1 MIMKINGSFFG
12 FNLSARGM
20 SIQRKK
26 MDLIS
31 QNIAN
36 ANSVRSSNGE
46 PYQRKYLKVEA
57 DSNSFANKLTLEG
70 QQLRLNATNENHL
83 TVLQVPEE
91 VSINGEVSS
100 TKMNEVLDETPG
112 EMVYMPD
119 NPEANEQGYV
129 KTSNVNVINEMVD
142 MIAATRSYEANLQAL
157 NSSKQMAKDSL
168 EI

>member
-1 MIMKINGSFFG
+1 MKINGSFFG
-12 FNLSARGM
+12 LNFSARGM

-36 ANSVRSSNGE
+36 ANTVRTESGE
-46 PYQRKYLKVEA
+46 PYQRKFLKVEQ
-57 DSNSFANKLTLEG
+57 DPDTFAKNLSLQD
-70 QQLRLNATNENHL
+70 QQLSLNTTDRNHL
-83 TVLQVPEE
+83 SILQSPEE
-91 VSINGEVSS
+91 VSINGDVSS
-100 TKMNEVLDETPG
+100 TQMNELIDEKPG
-112 EMVYMPD
+112 EMVYMPE

-129 KTSNVNVINEMVD
+129 QMSNVNVINEMVD

-157 NSSKQMAKDSL
+157 NSAKQMAKDSL

>member
-1 MIMKINGSFFG
+1 MKINASFFG
-12 FNLSARGM
+12 FNFSARGM

-36 ANSVRSSNGE
+36 ANSVRSENGE
-46 PYQRKYLKVEA
+46 PYQRKILKVEQEPNA
-57 DSNSFANKLTLEG
+57 FANKLAIEG
-70 QQLRLNATNENHL
+70 QQLRLSTTDRNHL
-83 TVLQVPEE
+83 TTLQSPEE
-91 VSINGEVSS
+91 LDINGDVNT
-100 TKMNEVLDETPG
+100 TKMNELTDEKPG

-129 KTSNVNVINEMVD
+129 KMSNVNVINEMVD
-142 MIAATRSYEANLQAL
+142 MIAATRSYEANLQTL
-157 NSSKQMAKDSL
+157 NSAKQMAKDSL